1 MDPSKYELCRVMV
14 KAKTMAQS
22 AAGMPS
28 GAAKVAAGLPGN
40 AVRAVGGAVGAVT
53 PMKMKPKNTSEI
65 NGVAAVASANDADE
79 KDTVAGTLADDDDAS
94 VGTIGADA
102 FLPTHDDL
110 GPGGW
115 KAGRFP
121 GFGVTA
127 SQGGGSNTI
136 PLATDW
142 KTKHELPMREVD
154 IVSHKGTKI
163 GFTAGGRHTGI
174 KHLRFGTEA
183 EATAFLELFKIL
195 KAGQAERDQKRKAI
209 AMSGLK
215 IEDPKASLT
224 LLVEIVSAWDLAKA
238 DAVGG
243 SDPYVKVTMNGKE
256 VHKTKHL
263 NGT

>member
-1 MDPSKYELCRVMV
+1 MV
-14 KAKTMAQS
+14 KAKTMAQA
-22 AAGMPS
+22 AAGMPG

-40 AVRAVGGAVGAVT
+40 AIRAVGGAVGAVT
-53 PMKMKPKNTSEI
+53 PMKMKPKKAPADI
-65 NGVAAVASANDADE
+65 DGVEQAAVVSAKDADE
-79 KDTVAGTLADDDDAS
+79 KDTVAGTLVDDDDAS

-115 KAGRFP
+115 NAGRFP

-127 SQGGGSNTI
+127 AQGGGSNTI
-136 PLATDW
+136 PLATEW

-163 GFTAGGRHTGI
+163 GFTAGGRHTGT

-183 EATAFLELFKIL
+183 EATAFLELFQIL
-195 KAGQAERDQKRKAI
+195 KAGQAERDQKRKLS

-215 IEDPKASLT
+215 IEDPKAPLT

-243 SDPYVKVTMNGKE
+243 SDPYVKVTMNGKDI
-256 VHKTKHL
+256 HKTKHL